1 MGDGEVIT
9 FDNNNFLGLAEFNG
23 KRIYRKVSIAN
34 GFITIED
41 LSKDVELEEYT
52 SWGEQNSGVKVK
64 FSEGYKR
71 FS

>member
-9 FDNNNFLGLAEFNG
+9 FDNNNFLGSAEFNG

-52 SWGEQNSGVKVK
+52 SWGEQQNGIKAR
-64 FSEGYKR
+64 FSNGYKR
-71 FS
+71 IN

>member
-1 MGDGEVIT
+1 MEK
-9 FDNNNFLGLAEFNG
+9 EFIE
-23 KRIYRKVSIAN
+23 KFHYSD

-52 SWGEQNSGVKVK
+52 SWGEQNNGIKVE

-71 FS
+71 FI